1 MSTFLII
8 FSMKRLIRN
17 EYSNLALMNVRMQEN
32 ALSVHYSIIVRIMF
46 RSLTNNIPTVL
57 VLLALLVVD
66 MVAVAYLKD
75 CMRS

>member
-1 MSTFLII
+1 
-8 FSMKRLIRN
+8 
-17 EYSNLALMNVRMQEN
+17 MNVRMQEN